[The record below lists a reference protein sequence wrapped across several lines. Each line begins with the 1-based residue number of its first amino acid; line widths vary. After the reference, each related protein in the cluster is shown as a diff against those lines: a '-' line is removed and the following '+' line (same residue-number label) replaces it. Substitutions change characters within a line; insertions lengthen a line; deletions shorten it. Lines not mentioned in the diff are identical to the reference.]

1 MFRLA
6 SGAVSR
12 SLLGSA
18 GVGAVSAPTLLRG
31 TLCPTPSAA
40 ASLLMAG
47 SIDSSSALQHLQ
59 VRWAT
64 KKSGGSTSNTR
75 TSKPKFLG
83 FKKMH
88 GSKVIPG
95 NIILRQRGT
104 PWHPSNGVGI
114 GRDHTLFALIEGRV
128 VVHYDLATQRRYV
141 SINDGTLENFP
152 SKAEMKRR
160 LADSID
166 VTHYMTL
173 TNKQRYDY
181 VMDMVKVLTQ
191 SDEMKRKIATD
202 ARLATTGRRK
212 FVLHDL
218 TLV

>member
-1 MFRLA
+1 M
-6 SGAVSR
+6 GN
-12 SLLGSA
+12 
-18 GVGAVSAPTLLRG
+18 
-31 TLCPTPSAA
+31 
-40 ASLLMAG
+40 
-47 SIDSSSALQHLQ
+47 Q
-59 VRWAT
+59 

-95 NIILRQRGT
+95 NT
-104 PWHPSNGVGI
+104 SCDNV
-114 GRDHTLFALIEGRV
+114 
-128 VVHYDLATQRRYV
+128 RRYV

-166 VTHYMTL
+166 VTHYMIL

-218 TLV
+218 TLVIDAYIKIVDCFSFKYSSRSILLE

>member
-95 NIILRQRGT
+95 NIILRQR
-104 PWHPSNGVGI
+104 
-114 GRDHTLFALIEGRV
+114 
-128 VVHYDLATQRRYV
+128 ATQRRYV

-166 VTHYMTL
+166 VTHYMIL